1 MISGTHYRDSL
12 ELSLTKKTSKK
23 SSKST
28 TSKEVK
34 RNIRIYEDLLD
45 DISKDDVKQKD
56 VKSLVAGL
64 DTDSAYD
71 PSDINPAEYEFMICY
86 EIYHPD
92 VDKAKVLFESLCEY
106 MSDYLDANRGIQEH
120 SCVMI
125 YTIHEEYLVSDC
137 VAMTTEGRDGQYA
150 VASINFAFN
159 PKFHNV
165 KRILQFIYGV
175 YKIGNWNHLTEEN
188 VLDCLRVNLKRGAG
202 NKWMPTMTITGNAC
216 EILGLCLKGLGK
228 NLIFRARKDMKKVYN
243 FALYMYNGSS
253 YDFTSQFIDI
263 TKIDHISGLISRA
276 I

>member
-1 MISGTHYRDSL
+1 M
-12 ELSLTKKTSKK
+12 
-23 SSKST
+23 
-28 TSKEVK
+28 K

-71 PSDINPAEYEFMICY
+71 PSDINPAKYEFMINF

-92 VDKAKVLFESLCEY
+92 ADKAKDIFESLCEQTL
-106 MSDYLDANRGIQEH
+106 DYLDANRGIQEH

-125 YTIHEEYLVSDC
+125 YTIYEEYLVSDC
-137 VAMTTEGRDGQYA
+137 VAITTKDRDSQYRGT
-150 VASINFAFN
+150 SINFAFN

-175 YKIGNWNHLTEEN
+175 YKIGNWNHLTEEYL
-188 VLDCLRVNLKRGAG
+188 LDCLRVNLKRSAG
-202 NKWMPTMTITGNAC
+202 NDWKPIITITGNAC
-216 EILGLCLKGLGK
+216 EALGLCLNGLGK
-228 NLIFRARKDMKKVYN
+228 NLIFRARKSMKKVYN
-243 FALYMYNGSS
+243 FALCMYNRSS
-253 YDFTSQFIDI
+253 YDFTSQFISI

-276 I
+276 IQHVDGGVEGNKKIKSVKLNAKMK